1 MINAT
6 ISKVLVTRLLDRLI
20 HHYENLILSSQFGF
34 RINKSTTDAIF
45 VARQMLLKG
54 SGQIYGC
61 LIDLTAAPSRV
72 IRVELSAYGEQAY
85 DLKSYTITIILYDF
99 LDFFFEAYDFLK
111 SIRTK
116 TVRGTV

>member
-1 MINAT
+1 MVNAT

-34 RINKSTTDAIF
+34 RMNKSTTDAIF
-45 VARQMLLKG
+45 VARKMLLKE
-54 SGQIYGC
+54 SGKIYGRF
-61 LIDLTAAPSRV
+61 IDLTAAPSRV

-111 SIRTK
+111 SIRTE